1 MGGLELRD
9 PIHGFIYREPLEQ
22 SIIDTCVFQ
31 RLRRL
36 RQLAMESLVYPGAVH
51 TRFDHSIGALHIA
64 RGLCAK
70 LLPNEDS
77 RRLVRLAALLH
88 DIGHGPFSHVSEPLL
103 QRYSDK
109 TKLKVKSQDEVHE
122 LISWGVILH
131 NKELGR
137 LLSEEDREH
146 IVGLLKGDYGFS
158 LYKDIVSGPI
168 DVDKQD
174 YLLRDSHFCGVRYG
188 LYDQGRLTDTLLCH
202 EDADDLILALSPHGV
217 HSLEQF
223 VLARYYMHTQVY
235 RHKIR
240 LITDEMIHRGIL
252 LGIEKDNIAWLR
264 DLYSFDGSP
273 EFLENYLMWHDERLF
288 SEILRPEVPE
298 GYARM
303 IFQQLQDRKLLKMV
317 FEAQEH
323 DFADPQVRRIL
334 FGDSTDFFGQLEE
347 KIAAAYGFD
356 KNLVIAKRLSFKS
369 ATRTESDIVVL
380 RPGGRRLFR
389 DESALFS
396 SVNQSI
402 QEQYFHIYAPVSYK
416 DDREKRKR
424 QTEFFTE
431 ITKMITEL
439 LIPGKGSSTA
449 AGGAK

>member
-22 SIIDTCVFQ
+22 RVIDSSVFQ

-36 RQLAMESLVYPGAVH
+36 RQLALESLVYPRAVH

-64 RGLCAK
+64 RVLCAK

-122 LISWGVILH
+122 SISWEVILH
-131 NKELGR
+131 NKELAR

-146 IVGLLKGDYGFS
+146 IVGLLRGEYGFS

-174 YLLRDSHFCGVRYG
+174 YLLRDSHFCGVKYG

-202 EDADDLILALSPHGV
+202 EDADDLILALSPHGI
-217 HSLEQF
+217 HTLEQF

-240 LITDEMIHRGIL
+240 LITDKMIHRGIL
-252 LGIEKDNIAWLR
+252 LGIEEDKIGWLK

-273 EFLENYLMWHDERLF
+273 EFLDDYLTWYDERLF
-288 SEILRPEVPE
+288 CEILGPETPD
-298 GYARM
+298 GYAKM
-303 IFQQLQDRKLLKMV
+303 IFRQLQDRKLLKMI
-317 FEAQEH
+317 FEAQER
-323 DFADPQVRRIL
+323 DFEDPEVRKTV
-334 FGDSTDFFGQLEE
+334 FGDSNDFFGLLEE
-347 KIAAAYGFD
+347 KIAGAYGFD
-356 KNLVIAKRLSFKS
+356 KNLVIAERLSFKS

-380 RPGGRRLFR
+380 RPGGTRLFR
-389 DESALFS
+389 DESVLFS

-402 QEQYFHIYAPVSYK
+402 QEQYFHVYAPVSYK

-424 QTEFFTE
+424 QTEFFSE
-431 ITKMITEL
+431 ILKMIKEL
-439 LIPGKGSSTA
+439 LSPSKDTPTA
-449 AGGAK
+449 AGGAQ

>member
-1 MGGLELRD
+1 MLSPAMGGLEVRD

-22 SIIDTCVFQ
+22 RIIDTRVFQ

-36 RQLAMESLVYPGAVH
+36 RQLAMESLVYPGAIH
-51 TRFDHSIGALHIA
+51 TRFDHSVGALHLA
-64 RGLCAK
+64 RELCAK

-103 QRYSDK
+103 QRYSDR

-122 LISWGVILH
+122 SISWGIILQ
-131 NKELGR
+131 NKELAR

-146 IVGLLKGDYGFS
+146 IVGLLKGEYGFS

-174 YLLRDSHFCGVRYG
+174 YLLRDSHFCGVKYG
-188 LYDQGRLTDTLLCH
+188 LYDQGRLTDTLVSH
-202 EDADDLILALSPHGV
+202 EDADDLILALSPHGI
-217 HSLEQF
+217 HPLEQF

-252 LGIEKDNIAWLR
+252 LGIELDKIGWLR
-264 DLYSFDGSP
+264 DLYAFDGSP
-273 EFLENYLMWHDERLF
+273 EFLENYLSWYDERLF
-288 SEILRPEVPE
+288 AEILRPETPQ
-298 GYARM
+298 GYAKM
-303 IFQQLQDRKLLKMV
+303 IFQQLQDRQLLKMI
-317 FEAQEH
+317 FMAQER
-323 DFADPQVRRIL
+323 DFEDPEVRKAV
-334 FGDSTDFFGQLEE
+334 FGDSRDFFRPLEE
-347 KIAAAYGFD
+347 KIADVYGFD
-356 KNLVIAKRLSFKS
+356 KHLVIAQRLSFKS
-369 ATRTESDIVVL
+369 ATRTESDIVIL
-380 RPGGRRLFR
+380 HPGGRRLFR

-402 QEQYFHIYAPVSYK
+402 QEQYFHVYAPVIYK

-424 QTEFFTE
+424 QAEFFAE
-431 ITKMITEL
+431 ILKMINEVL
-439 LIPGKGSSTA
+439 KPSK
-449 AGGAK
+449 

>member
-1 MGGLELRD
+1 MSGLELRD

-22 SIIDTCVFQ
+22 RIIDTCVFQ

-64 RGLCAK
+64 RGLGAK

-109 TKLKVKSQDEVHE
+109 TKLRVKNQDEVHE

-131 NKELGR
+131 NRELGR

-146 IVGLLKGDYGFS
+146 IVRLLKGEYGFS
-158 LYKDIVSGPI
+158 LYKDLVSGPV

-174 YLLRDSHFCGVRYG
+174 YLLRDSYFCGVKYG

-240 LITDEMIHRGIL
+240 LITDEMIHRGIT
-252 LGIEKDNIAWLR
+252 LGIENDKIGWLR
-264 DLYSFDGSP
+264 DLYSFDGTP
-273 EFLENYLMWHDERLF
+273 DFLENYLSWYDDRLF
-288 SEILRPEVPE
+288 NEILGPNTAD
-298 GYARM
+298 GYART
-303 IFQQLQDRKLLKMV
+303 IFKQLQDRKLLKMI
-317 FEAQEH
+317 FEAQEQ
-323 DFADPQVRRIL
+323 DFADPQVRKAL
-334 FGDSTDFFGQLEE
+334 FGDSSDFFEKLEE
-347 KIAAAYGFD
+347 RIARVYGFD

-380 RPGGRRLFR
+380 RPAGRRLFR

-402 QEQYFHIYAPVSYK
+402 QEQYFHVYAPVKYK

-431 ITKMITEL
+431 IAKMITEL
-439 LIPGKGSSTA
+439 LTPGKEPLPA
-449 AGGAK
+449 AGGA